1 MNYYAA
7 VGEIEARLRGAAL
20 PPRTA
25 GFFRALKA
33 LLLLGRTD
41 LVASLCQAFARSLPA
56 PGAGR
61 GLALE
66 PPPGPEALRPSGIVP
81 GERALDNL
89 LTCIELARLHA
100 SRREALHAGLF
111 MVIAL

>member
-1 MNYYAA
+1 MDYYAA
-7 VGEIEARLRGAAL
+7 TGAIEARLRGAAL
-20 PPRTA
+20 PPRAA

-41 LVASLCQAFARSLPA
+41 LADTLCQAYARSLPA

-66 PPPGPEALRPSGIVP
+66 PPPGLSP
-81 GERALDNL
+81 GESALDNL
-89 LTCIELARLHA
+89 LTCIELARLQA
-100 SRREALHAGLF
+100 SPGDALHAGLF
-111 MVIAL
+111 MVIAP